1 MKPSDTMLARTAAAA
16 SDTSAA
22 SNSTPHV
29 GRHAASAV
37 ASPETGAPAQRSGG
51 QLLVDA
57 LKVHGVDHVFGV
69 PGESYLAALDA
80 FHSAAEKIR
89 FVICRQEGGAAYMA
103 EAYGKLTG
111 RPGICFATRGP
122 GATNASLGIHTAYQ
136 DSSPVILFIGQVGND
151 FVEREAFQE
160 IDFRRMYG
168 QMAKWVA
175 QIDRADRVPE
185 YVHRAFHTA
194 VSGRP
199 GPVVL
204 ALPEDMLTETAAV
217 ADTGRYQRVAAHP
230 GEADLQKLRAML
242 AQAKRPFVL
251 LGGSDWTA
259 QACADF
265 RAFAEANDL
274 PVGTA
279 FRRQDLYDNR
289 LPNFAGDVGIG
300 INPKLAERVKACDLL
315 IAIGA
320 RMDEMT
326 TAGYSLI
333 AAPRP
338 KSKFVHVHPGAEV
351 LGRVYEAELLIHS
364 GMPEFAQALRKLA
377 PVEARPWK
385 DATRAA
391 RAEYEAWL
399 QPEPA
404 PGELHPGEVIAFL
417 RKRLPP
423 ETIVTNGAGNFAGW
437 IHRYYMYPGF
447 RTELAPTSGS
457 MGYGVPS
464 AVAAKL
470 VHPDRPV
477 ISFSGDGDFLMCGQ
491 ELATAAQYDLK
502 IVFIVMNN
510 GMYGT
515 IRMHQERDYPGRVS
529 GTELKNPD
537 FAALARAYGLHGEIV
552 GKTADF
558 EPAFERAMKA
568 KTASL
573 IELRLD
579 PEAITTRTTLSAIRA
594 AALKK
599 KK

>member
-1 MKPSDTMLARTAAAA
+1 MKPSDTTLART
-16 SDTSAA
+16 
-22 SNSTPHV
+22 
-29 GRHAASAV
+29 
-37 ASPETGAPAQRSGG
+37 GG
-51 QLLVDA
+51 QILIDA
-57 LKVHGVDHVFGV
+57 LKVHGVDLVFGV

-80 FHSAAEKIR
+80 FHDASEKIQ
-89 FVICRQEGGAAYMA
+89 FIICRQEGGAAYMA
-103 EAYGKLTG
+103 ETYGKLTG

-122 GATNASLGIHTAYQ
+122 GATNASLGVHTAYQ
-136 DSSPVILFIGQVGND
+136 DSSPMILFIGQVGTN
-151 FVEREAFQE
+151 FIEREAFQE
-160 IDFRRMYG
+160 IDYRRMYG

-204 ALPEDMLTETAAV
+204 ALPEDMLTETATV

-230 GEADLQKLRAML
+230 GEADLQKLRGML

-251 LGGSDWTA
+251 LGGSDWDA

-265 RAFAEANDL
+265 RAFTEANNL

-289 LPNFAGDVGIG
+289 LPNFVGDVGIG
-300 INPKLAERVKACDLL
+300 INPKLAERVKTCDLL
-315 IAIGA
+315 IAVGA
-320 RMDEMT
+320 RMDEIT
-326 TAGYSLI
+326 TCGYTLI
-333 AAPRP
+333 DAPRP
-338 KSKFVHVHPGAEV
+338 KPKFVHVHPGAEI

-364 GMPEFAQALRKLA
+364 GMPEFAQAVRKLA
-377 PVEARPWK
+377 PVDSGAWK
-385 DATRAA
+385 DWTKTA
-391 RAEYEAWL
+391 RADYEAWL
-399 QPEPA
+399 APEPA
-404 PGELHPGEVIAFL
+404 PGSLHPGEVIAYL

-437 IHRYYMYPGF
+437 IHRHYPYPGF

-477 ISFSGDGDFLMCGQ
+477 VSFSGDGDFLMCGQ

-502 IVFIVMNN
+502 IVFIVVNN

-529 GTELKNPD
+529 GTDLKNPD
-537 FAALARAYGLHGEIV
+537 FAALARAYGLHGETV
-552 GKTADF
+552 EKTADF
-558 EPAFERAMKA
+558 EAAFERAWKA

-573 IELRLD
+573 IEMRID

-594 AALKK
+594 AALKNK
-599 KK
+599 K

>member
-1 MKPSDTMLARTAAAA
+1 MKSSDITLART
-16 SDTSAA
+16 
-22 SNSTPHV
+22 
-29 GRHAASAV
+29 
-37 ASPETGAPAQRSGG
+37 GG
-51 QLLVDA
+51 QLLIDA
-57 LKVHGVDHVFGV
+57 LKVHGVDLAFGV

-80 FHSAAEKIR
+80 FHDASEKIR
-89 FVICRQEGGAAYMA
+89 FIICRQEGGAAYMA
-103 EAYGKLTG
+103 ETYGKLTG

-122 GATNASLGIHTAYQ
+122 GATNASLGVHTAFQ
-136 DSSPVILFIGQVGND
+136 DSSPMILFIGQVGTD
-151 FVEREAFQE
+151 FIEREAFQE
-160 IDFRRMYG
+160 IDYRRMYG

-204 ALPEDMLTETAAV
+204 ALPEDMLTETATV
-217 ADTGRYQRVAAHP
+217 ADTGRYRRISSHP
-230 GEADLQKLRAML
+230 GEGDLQKLRALL

-265 RAFAEANDL
+265 RAFAEANNL

-289 LPNFAGDVGIG
+289 LPNFVGDVGIG
-300 INPKLAERVKACDLL
+300 ISPKLAERVKTSDLL
-315 IAIGA
+315 IAVGA

-326 TAGYSLI
+326 TGGYSLI
-333 AAPRP
+333 EAPRP
-338 KSKFVHVHPGAEV
+338 KQKFVHVHPGAEV
-351 LGRVYEAELLIHS
+351 LGRVYEGELLINS
-364 GMPEFAQALRKLA
+364 GMPEFAQAARKLA
-377 PVEARPWK
+377 PVDSSAWK
-385 DATRAA
+385 DGTRAA
-391 RAEYEAWL
+391 RADYEAWL
-399 QPEPA
+399 TPEPV
-404 PGELHPGEVIAFL
+404 PGNLHPGEVIAFL

-437 IHRYYMYPGF
+437 VHRYYPYPGF

-477 ISFSGDGDFLMCGQ
+477 VSFSGDGDFLMCGQ
-491 ELATAAQYDLK
+491 ELGTAAQHDLK
-502 IVFIVMNN
+502 IVFIVINN
-510 GMYGT
+510 SMYGT
-515 IRMHQERDYPGRVS
+515 IRMHQEREYPGRVS

-537 FAALARAYGLHGEIV
+537 FAALARAYGLHGETV
-552 GKTADF
+552 ERTADF
-558 EPAFERAMKA
+558 EAAFERSWKA
-568 KTASL
+568 GTASL
-573 IELRLD
+573 IELKVD

-594 AALKK
+594 NALKSK
-599 KK
+599 K

>member
-1 MKPSDTMLARTAAAA
+1 MKPSDTALART
-16 SDTSAA
+16 
-22 SNSTPHV
+22 
-29 GRHAASAV
+29 
-37 ASPETGAPAQRSGG
+37 GG
-51 QLLVDA
+51 QLLIDA

-80 FHSAAEKIR
+80 FHSAREKIR

-122 GATNASLGIHTAYQ
+122 GATNASLGIHTACQ
-136 DSSPVILFIGQVGND
+136 DSTPVILFIGQVGTD
-151 FVEREAFQE
+151 FAEREAFQE
-160 IDFRRMYG
+160 IDYRRMYG

-185 YVHRAFHTA
+185 YVSRAFHTA

-204 ALPEDMLTETAAV
+204 ALPEDMLTGTATV
-217 ADTGRYQRVAAHP
+217 SDTGRYQRVAAHP
-230 GEADLQKLRAML
+230 GEADLQKLRIMI
-242 AQAKRPFVL
+242 AQARRPFVL
-251 LGGSDWTA
+251 AGGSDWDA

-265 RAFAEANDL
+265 RAFIEANDL

-289 LPNFAGDVGIG
+289 LPNFAGDIGIG

-315 IAIGA
+315 IAVGA
-320 RMDEMT
+320 RMDEIT
-326 TAGYSLI
+326 TCGYTLVD
-333 AAPRP
+333 APRP
-338 KSKFVHVHPGAEV
+338 KPKFVHVHPGAEV
-351 LGRVYEAELLIHS
+351 LGRVYQAELLIHS
-364 GMPEFAQALRKLA
+364 GMPEFALAARKLA
-377 PVEARPWK
+377 PVDSRAWK
-385 DATRAA
+385 DWTKAA
-391 RAEYEAWL
+391 RADYEAWL
-399 QPEPA
+399 NPDPV
-404 PGELHPGEVIAFL
+404 PGPLNIAEAIVSL

-423 ETIVTNGAGNFAGW
+423 ETIVANGAGNFAGW
-437 IHRYYMYPGF
+437 IHRYYPYPGF
-447 RTELAPTSGS
+447 RTELAPVSGS
-457 MGYGVPS
+457 MGYGVPA

-470 VHPDRPV
+470 VHPERPV
-477 ISFSGDGDFLMCGQ
+477 VSFSGDGDFLMCGQ
-491 ELATAAQYDLK
+491 ELATAMQYELK
-502 IVFIVMNN
+502 IVFLVVNN

-529 GTELKNPD
+529 GTELRNPD
-537 FAALARAYGLHGEIV
+537 FAALARAYGMHGETV
-552 GKTADF
+552 ERTADF
-558 EPAFERAMKA
+558 DPAFERAWQA

-594 AALKK
+594 DALKNK
-599 KK
+599 K

>member
-1 MKPSDTMLARTAAAA
+1 MRVTDSPLART
-16 SDTSAA
+16 
-22 SNSTPHV
+22 
-29 GRHAASAV
+29 
-37 ASPETGAPAQRSGG
+37 GA

-57 LKVHGVDHVFGV
+57 LKVHGADLAFGV

-80 FHSAAEKIR
+80 LYGAQESIR

-103 EAYGKLTG
+103 ETYGKLTG

-122 GATNASLGIHTAYQ
+122 GASNAALGIHTAYQ
-136 DSSPVILFIGQVGND
+136 DSSPVILFIGQVGNN

-160 IDFRRMYG
+160 IDYRRMYG
-168 QMAKWVA
+168 PLSKWVA

-185 YVHRAFHTA
+185 YVSRAFHTA

-204 ALPEDMLTETAAV
+204 ALPEDMLTQTAV
-217 ADTGRYQRVAAHP
+217 VPNTGRYQRVSAHP
-230 GEADLQKLRAML
+230 GDADLEKLRGLL
-242 AQAKRPFVL
+242 AQANRPFVL
-251 LGGSDWTA
+251 LGGSDWDA
-259 QACADF
+259 
-265 RAFAEANDL
+265 RAYEDVRTFIEANAL

-289 LPNFAGDVGIG
+289 LPNFVGDIGIG
-300 INPKLAERVKACDLL
+300 INPKLGERVRNCDLL
-315 IAIGA
+315 LAIGA
-320 RMDEMT
+320 RMDEIT
-326 TAGYSLI
+326 TCGYTLI
-333 AAPRP
+333 DVPRP
-338 KSKFVHVHPGAEV
+338 KQKFVHVHPGPEV
-351 LGRVYEAELLIHS
+351 LGRVYEADLPINS
-364 GMPEFAQALRKLA
+364 GIPEFASALRRLR
-377 PVEARPWK
+377 PVDSRAWK

-391 RAEYEAWL
+391 RVDYEAWIE
-399 QPEPA
+399 PESA
-404 PGELHPGEVIAFL
+404 PGSVHPGEVVAFL

-423 ETIVTNGAGNFAGW
+423 ETIVTNGAGNFSGW
-437 IHRYYMYPGF
+437 VHRYYQYTGF

-470 VHPDRPV
+470 IHPDRPV

-491 ELATAAQYDLK
+491 ELATAMQYELK
-502 IVFIVMNN
+502 IVFLVVNN

-529 GTELKNPD
+529 GTDLKNPD
-537 FAALARAYGLHGEIV
+537 FAMLARAYGMHGEIV
-552 GKTADF
+552 ERTADF
-558 EPAFERAMKA
+558 APAFERAWRA
-568 KTASL
+568 ETSSL
-573 IELRLD
+573 IEVRID

-599 KK
+599 KG

>member
-1 MKPSDTMLARTAAAA
+1 MKISDTTLSRT
-16 SDTSAA
+16 
-22 SNSTPHV
+22 
-29 GRHAASAV
+29 
-37 ASPETGAPAQRSGG
+37 GG
-51 QLLVDA
+51 QLLIDA
-57 LKVHGVDHVFGV
+57 LKVHGVDLVFGV

-80 FHSAAEKIR
+80 FHDASEKIQ

-103 EAYGKLTG
+103 ETYGKLTG

-122 GATNASLGIHTAYQ
+122 GATNASLGVHTAYQ
-136 DSSPVILFIGQVGND
+136 DSSPMILFIGQVGTD
-151 FVEREAFQE
+151 FIEREAFQE
-160 IDFRRMYG
+160 IDYRRMYG

-204 ALPEDMLTETAAV
+204 ALPEDMLRETATV
-217 ADTGRYQRVAAHP
+217 ADTGRYQRIAAHP
-230 GEADLQKLRAML
+230 GEADLQKLRGML

-251 LGGSDWTA
+251 LGGSDWNA

-265 RAFAEANDL
+265 RAFTEANNL

-289 LPNFAGDVGIG
+289 LPNFVGDVGIG
-300 INPKLAERVKACDLL
+300 INPKLAERVKTCDLL
-315 IAIGA
+315 IAVGA
-320 RMDEMT
+320 RMDEIT
-326 TAGYSLI
+326 TCGYTLI
-333 AAPRP
+333 DAPRP
-338 KSKFVHVHPGAEV
+338 KPRFVHVHPGAEV
-351 LGRVYEAELLIHS
+351 LGKVYEGEILINS
-364 GMPEFAQALRKLA
+364 GMPEFAHAARKLV
-377 PVEARPWK
+377 PVDSSAWK
-385 DATRAA
+385 DWTKAA
-391 RAEYEAWL
+391 RSDYEAWL
-399 QPEPA
+399 APEPA
-404 PGELHPGEVIAFL
+404 PGNLHPGEVIAYL

-423 ETIVTNGAGNFAGW
+423 ETIITNGAGNFAGW
-437 IHRYYMYPGF
+437 IHRYYPYPGF

-464 AVAAKL
+464 GVAAKL

-477 ISFSGDGDFLMCGQ
+477 VSFSGDGDFLMCGQ

-502 IVFIVMNN
+502 IVFIVVNN

-537 FAALARAYGLHGEIV
+537 FAALARAYGLHGETV
-552 GKTADF
+552 DKTADF
-558 EPAFERAMKA
+558 EAAFERAWKA

-573 IELRLD
+573 IEMRID
-579 PEAITTRTTLSAIRA
+579 PDAITTRTTLSAIRA
-594 AALKK
+594 NALKNRK
-599 KK
+599 A

>member
-1 MKPSDTMLARTAAAA
+1 MKPSDTTLART
-16 SDTSAA
+16 
-22 SNSTPHV
+22 
-29 GRHAASAV
+29 
-37 ASPETGAPAQRSGG
+37 GG
-51 QLLVDA
+51 QLLIDA
-57 LKVHGVDHVFGV
+57 LKVHGVDLVFGV

-80 FHSAAEKIR
+80 FHDASEKMR
-89 FVICRQEGGAAYMA
+89 FIICRQEGGAAYMA
-103 EAYGKLTG
+103 ETYGKLTG

-122 GATNASLGIHTAYQ
+122 GATNASLGVHTAYQ
-136 DSSPVILFIGQVGND
+136 DSSPMILFIGQVGTD
-151 FVEREAFQE
+151 FIEREAFQE
-160 IDFRRMYG
+160 IDYRRMYG

-204 ALPEDMLTETAAV
+204 ALPEDMLTETATV
-217 ADTGRYQRVAAHP
+217 ADTGRYHRVAANP
-230 GEADLQKLRAML
+230 GEADLQKLRGML

-251 LGGSDWTA
+251 LGGSDWTT

-265 RAFAEANDL
+265 RAFAEANNL

-289 LPNFAGDVGIG
+289 LPNFVGDVGIG
-300 INPKLAERVKACDLL
+300 INPKLAERVKTCDLL
-315 IAIGA
+315 IAVGA
-320 RMDEMT
+320 RLDEMT
-326 TAGYSLI
+326 TGGYSLI
-333 AAPRP
+333 EAPRP

-351 LGRVYEAELLIHS
+351 LGRVYEGELMINS
-364 GMPEFAQALRKLA
+364 GMPEFAQAARKLA
-377 PVEARPWK
+377 PVDPSAWK
-385 DATRAA
+385 DWTQTA
-391 RAEYEAWL
+391 RADYEAWL
-399 QPEPA
+399 TPEPA
-404 PGELHPGEVIAFL
+404 PGSLHPGEVIAYL

-437 IHRYYMYPGF
+437 VHRYYPYPGF
-447 RTELAPTSGS
+447 HTELAPTSGS

-491 ELATAAQYDLK
+491 ELGTAAQHDLR
-502 IVFIVMNN
+502 IVFIVVNN

-537 FAALARAYGLHGEIV
+537 FAALARAYGLHGETV
-552 GKTADF
+552 DKTADF
-558 EPAFERAMKA
+558 EAAFERAWKA

-573 IELRLD
+573 IEMRID
-579 PEAITTRTTLSAIRA
+579 PEAITTRTTLSAIRS
-594 AALKK
+594 AALKNRK
-599 KK
+599 